1 MVEKAR
7 ARREAEEEAE
17 LAGKGKPAAG
27 RVPEPS
33 QAGMDASRFAR

>member
-7 ARREAEEEAE
+7 AKREAAEEAE

-27 RVPEPS
+27 T
-33 QAGMDASRFAR
+33 